1 MKLIRFFLVFSLI
14 LMTLSCREGQ
24 RSWLSRFFKGGGS
37 AIPVAVENVVVDE
50 RAVTIILPVT
60 LSPSDQIEVRLPNEA
75 HIERVFVKPGDT
87 VKEGDMLC
95 RLSAEDY
102 NLRLAALRAEMKE
115 QQSNLEKNTYFLRNR
130 DRLIEEGRITQDQ
143 YDALENEVE
152 QNESTIEKLRT
163 QIAEAEARVGEVSVN
178 SPISGVIQARYAS
191 PGLVITENKPL
202 FVIARINPL
211 AITFTLAPYEAR
223 MVKAEMPV
231 TIRFRDLPGES
242 LNAKIDSVGAKI
254 NPETSRFDVRVLL
267 PNPNGVYK
275 LGMVGQVEFESAEK
289 QKFFTVSGE
298 AIITD
303 GRRHFVYTVSM
314 GKAHR
319 IPVKIREIKDGKAQ
333 IVEGLMDN
341 DIVVVKGK
349 DQLKEGTVVD
359 IWR

>member
-1 MKLIRFFLVFSLI
+1 MVFSLI
-14 LMTLSCREGQ
+14 LMSFSCNEGQ

-37 AIPVAVENVVVDE
+37 AVPVAVENVVVE
-50 RAVTIILPVT
+50 EKAVTIVLPIT
-60 LSPSDQIEVRLPNEA
+60 LSASEQVEVRLPNEA
-75 HIERVFVKPGDT
+75 HIERVFVKPGDV
-87 VKEGDMLC
+87 VKEGDVLC

-102 NLRLAALRAEMKE
+102 ILRLAALRAEMKE

-130 DRLIEEGRITQDQ
+130 DRLLEEGRITQDQ
-143 YDALENEVE
+143 YDALEAEVD
-152 QNESTIEKLRT
+152 QNESAIEKLRT
-163 QIAEAEARVGEVSVN
+163 QIAEMEVRTGEVEVK
-178 SPISGVIQARYAS
+178 SPISGVIQARLAS

-202 FVIARINPL
+202 FVITRINPI
-211 AITFTLAPYEAR
+211 AATFSLAPYEAR
-223 MVKAEMPV
+223 TVKAGMPV
-231 TIRFRDLPGES
+231 TIRFRDLPGEVVS
-242 LNAKIDSVGAKI
+242 AKIDSVGAKI

-289 QKFFTVSGE
+289 QKFFTVSDE

-303 GRRHFVYTVSM
+303 SRRHFVYTVSM
-314 GKAHR
+314 GKAHK

-333 IVEGLMDN
+333 IVEGLMDS

-349 DQLKEGTVVD
+349 EQLKEGAVVD